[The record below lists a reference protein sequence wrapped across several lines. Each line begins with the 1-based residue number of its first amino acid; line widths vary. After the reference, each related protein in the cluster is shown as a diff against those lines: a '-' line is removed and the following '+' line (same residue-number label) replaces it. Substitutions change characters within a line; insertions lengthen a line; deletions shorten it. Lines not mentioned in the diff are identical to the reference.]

1 MQGKLA
7 VQFHGQQVFEF
18 SGLSGKG
25 DSFPGNETDSQFHTT
40 LPAASSSASSALDAS
55 KYSCSY
61 TGTHDHGKLPEQSRA
76 NPAHESTL
84 RFLAQARVAAEEFFI
99 QNK

>member
-1 MQGKLA
+1 MQGKVV
-7 VQFHGQQVFEF
+7 VQFHGEQVFEF
-18 SGLSGKG
+18 TGLSGKG
-25 DSFPGNETDSQFHTT
+25 DSFPGNDTDSQFHTT
-40 LPAASSSASSALDAS
+40 LPPASAALDLS

-84 RFLAQARVAAEEFFI
+84 RFLAQARLAAEEFFI